1 MEVFF
6 ATVLA
11 AIALL
16 VGGCVFFALLMP
28 REGREVTLLF
38 LQDDAPHLEQKVR
51 HFRYLHSTGIFTGE
65 LLLVDCG
72 MTQEVRKTA
81 EILAKDSSFIHL
93 VAEKDLQTYFTF
105 TRSEHGTGI

>member
-11 AIALL
+11 LITLL
-16 VGGCVFFALLMP
+16 VCWCALGALLMP
-28 REGREVTLLF
+28 KGGREVTLLF

-51 HFRYLHSTGIFTGE
+51 HIRWLHSTGIFTGE

-81 EILAKDSSFIHL
+81 EILAKDSFFIHL
-93 VAEKDLQTYFTF
+93 IAEKDLQTYFTF